1 MKKFLISVISGF
13 LLLVSN
19 ISFADEFSEE
29 LSAIQQAWAVANYE
43 QEGKAQVEAFDELLS
58 NAESFQNNYAVS
70 AEAWVWKGIVESSY
84 AGAKGGLGAL
94 SLAKSAKASFEQAL
108 KINASALAGSAYTS
122 LGTLYHKVPGWPIG
136 FGSDK
141 KAKEMLTKALEINP
155 DGIDANYFYGEF
167 LFDDG
172 KYEEAEKYL
181 LAAKAADPRPMR
193 PLADKYRH
201 QEIEALLTKLKKKLK
216 K

>member
-1 MKKFLISVISGF
+1 MKKFLISVTSVL

-19 ISFADEFSEE
+19 ASFADEFSDG

-58 NAESFQNNYAVS
+58 NTESFQNNYADS

-84 AGAKGGLGAL
+84 AGARGGLGAL
-94 SLAKSAKASFEQAL
+94 TLAKAAKTSFEQAL

-181 LAAKAADPRPMR
+181 LAAKAAAPRPMR

-201 QEIEALLTKLKKKLK
+201 QEIEALMAKLNKKLK

>member
-1 MKKFLISVISGF
+1 MNKFLISIISGM
-13 LLLVSN
+13 LLLASN
-19 ISFADEFSEE
+19 VSFADEFSEG
-29 LSAIQQAWAVANYE
+29 LNTLQQTWAVANYE
-43 QEGKAQVEAFDELLS
+43 QEGKAQVEAFEELLS
-58 NAESFQNNYAVS
+58 SAESFQSSFADS
-70 AEAWVWKGIVESSY
+70 AEAWVWKGIIESSY

-94 SLAKSAKASFEQAL
+94 SLAKAAKASFEQAL

-172 KYEEAEKYL
+172 KYAEAEKYL
-181 LAAKAADPRPMR
+181 LAAKAAAPRPMR

-201 QEIEALLTKLKKKLK
+201 QEIEALLVKLNKKLK